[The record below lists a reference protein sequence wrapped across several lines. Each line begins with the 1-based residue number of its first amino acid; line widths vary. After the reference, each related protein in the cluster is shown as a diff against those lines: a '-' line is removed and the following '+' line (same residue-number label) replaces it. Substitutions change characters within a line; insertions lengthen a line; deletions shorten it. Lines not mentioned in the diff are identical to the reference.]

1 MQLIPGCPTL
11 ISVSAD
17 DEQIWLT
24 DEEQDAW
31 RSLIGV
37 LIRLPGALD
46 RQLQRDTD
54 LRHMDYQVLAMLS
67 EADEGTMRMSSLAAR
82 VESSLPR
89 LSQVVGRLEQRGWV
103 HRHPDLTDGR
113 YTLAT
118 LTADGC
124 AAVQTYAPS
133 HVAEVRRLVFD
144 PLTAS
149 QVKQLDTI
157 ARRILGA
164 IEAADEA

>member
-1 MQLIPGCPTL
+1 MLYAGP
-11 ISVSAD
+11 VST
-17 DEQIWLT
+17 DETVWLN

-31 RSLIGV
+31 RSLVGV

-46 RQLQRDTD
+46 RQLQRDTE

-67 EADEGTMRMSSLAAR
+67 EADEWTMRMSELATH

-89 LSQVVGRLEQRGWV
+89 LSQVVGRLEKRGWV
-103 HRHPDLTDGR
+103 RRHPDLTDGR

-118 LTADGC
+118 LTDGGWQ
-124 AAVQTYAPS
+124 AVEEYAPG

-144 PLTAS
+144 PLTPT
-149 QVKQLDTI
+149 QVKQMDTI
-157 ARRILGA
+157 ARRILAA
-164 IEAADEA
+164 IDSPDGT